1 MRETDKKKIIR
12 IKLLRMIFMGKKVK
26 TKTAKKADAKK
37 KAKTS
42 ETKNS
47 IVGKICEYYVPEKII
62 LTRGAVILA
71 PGSTKK
77 YKTGE
82 WRTYKPTIDLAKC
95 IKCGKCWMVCPDAA
109 IKKREDGKFEINHE
123 YCKGCLLC
131 AKECPVK
138 CIPYE
143 VEEK

>member
-1 MRETDKKKIIR
+1 
-12 IKLLRMIFMGKKVK
+12 MIMKVNEK
-26 TKTAKKADAKK
+26 AKKE
-37 KAKTS
+37 S
-42 ETKNS
+42 
-47 IVGKICEYYVPEKII
+47 VP
-62 LTRGAVILA
+62 LTTGAVILE

-82 WRTYKPTIDLAKC
+82 WRTYIPIIDQEKC

-109 IKKREDGKFEINHE
+109 IFKTPEGKFMINYT

-131 AKECPVK
+131 EKECPLK
-138 CIPYE
+138 AISHK